1 MSQENQS
8 WTKTLLPLG
17 SSIQDAILNLDQS
30 GLQIVLITAADG
42 RLCGTVTD
50 GDVRRALLRGLSL
63 QERADDIMF
72 RSPMVAPPEVGR
84 EMVLQL
90 MRANKIHQ
98 LPVVDAEHRV
108 VGLHVWDEI
117 IAPSRRDNMMVI
129 MAGGLGKRL
138 RPFTEDCPKPM
149 LPVAG
154 KPMLEH
160 IIDRARAEGFS
171 RFVLSVHYLGHMVE
185 EYFGNGE
192 RWQISIDYLR
202 EDSPLGTAG
211 AISLLDPQPD
221 LPFLVTN
228 GDVLTDINY
237 AEMLDFHTHHGALA
251 TMAVRQHEWQ
261 HPFGV
266 VRTKGIEIVGFEEKP
281 IHRTHVNAGIYVLD
295 PAALSVLSKG
305 EPCDMPTLFERL
317 QNQGKSTIAYPMHEP
332 WLDVGRPDDL
342 ERARLTIKNN
352 L

>member
-1 MSQENQS
+1 MSLENQS
-8 WTKTLLPLG
+8 WTKALLPLG
-17 SSIQDAILNLDQS
+17 SSIQEAILNLDQS

-50 GDVRRALLRGLSL
+50 GDVRRALLRGLNL
-63 QERADDIMF
+63 QGRVDDIMF

-237 AEMLDFHTHHGALA
+237 AEMLDFHMHHGALA

-295 PAALSVLSKG
+295 PEALNVLTKG
-305 EPCDMPTLFERL
+305 EACDMPTLFERL

>member
-1 MSQENQS
+1 MSHEQEA
-8 WTKTLLPLG
+8 WTNVLLP
-17 SSIQDAILNLDQS
+17 SNSNIHDAILSLDRS
-30 GLQIVLITAADG
+30 GPQIVLVVSSDS
-42 RLCGTVTD
+42 RLCGTITD

-63 QERADDIMF
+63 QSRVDEIMF
-72 RSPMVAPPEVGR
+72 RSPMVAPPEFGR
-84 EMVLQL
+84 DMVLQL

-98 LPVVDAEHRV
+98 LPVVDADRRV
-108 VGLHVWDEI
+108 IGLHVWDEI
-117 IAPSRRDNMMVI
+117 ISPVNRDNVVII

-138 RPFTEDCPKPM
+138 RPYTEDCPKPM

-160 IIDRARAEGFS
+160 IIDRARAGGFS
-171 RFVLSVHYLGHMVE
+171 RFVLSVYYLRHLVE

-192 RWQISIDYLR
+192 RWQVDIQYLR

-211 AISLLDPQPD
+211 AISLLSPHPE

-237 AEMLDFHTHHGALA
+237 AEMLDFHCNNGAVA
-251 TMAVRQHEWQ
+251 TMAVRQYEWQ

-266 VRTKGIEIVGFEEKP
+266 VHTDGINIVGFEEKP

-295 PAALSVLSKG
+295 PEVLAALAKG
-305 EPCDMPTLFERL
+305 VPCDMPALFELL
-317 QNQGKSTIAYPMHEP
+317 QKQGKSTVAYAMHEP
-332 WLDVGRPDDL
+332 WLDVGRPEDL
-342 ERARLTIKNN
+342 KHARLSLKNN
-352 L
+352 D

>member
-1 MSQENQS
+1 MSLENQS
-8 WTKTLLPLG
+8 WTKALLPLG
-17 SSIQDAILNLDQS
+17 SSIQEAIFNLDQS

-50 GDVRRALLRGLSL
+50 GDVRRALLRGLNL
-63 QERADDIMF
+63 QGRVDDIMF

-185 EYFGNGE
+185 EYFGNGD

-211 AISLLDPQPD
+211 AISLLNPQPD

-237 AEMLDFHTHHGALA
+237 AEMLDFHMHHGALA

-295 PAALSVLSKG
+295 PEALSVLTKG
-305 EPCDMPTLFERL
+305 EACDMPTLFERL

>member
-160 IIDRARAEGFS
+160 IIDRARAEGSS

-192 RWQISIDYLR
+192 RWQIAIDYLR
-202 EDSPLGTAG
+202 EDHPLGTAG
-211 AISLLDPQPD
+211 GPCFDA
-221 LPFLVTN
+221 LVSRFV
-228 GDVLTDINY
+228 GVSCRF
-237 AEMLDFHTHHGALA
+237 ACGLA
-251 TMAVRQHEWQ
+251 TLLHLLFIATFDLIQGYLVLFTQALKFRKILIQ
-261 HPFGV
+261 V
-266 VRTKGIEIVGFEEKP
+266 LKLP
-281 IHRTHVNAGIYVLD
+281 IILNSIRVPL
-295 PAALSVLSKG
+295 L
-305 EPCDMPTLFERL
+305 
-317 QNQGKSTIAYPMHEP
+317 
-332 WLDVGRPDDL
+332 
-342 ERARLTIKNN
+342 
-352 L
+352 

>member
-1 MSQENQS
+1 MSLENQS
-8 WTKTLLPLG
+8 WTKALLPLG
-17 SSIQDAILNLDQS
+17 SSIQEAILNLDQS

-50 GDVRRALLRGLSL
+50 GDVRRALLRGLNL
-63 QERADDIMF
+63 QGRVDDIMF

-185 EYFGNGE
+185 EYFGNGD

-211 AISLLDPQPD
+211 AISLLNPQPD

-237 AEMLDFHTHHGALA
+237 AEMLDFHMHHGALA

-295 PAALSVLSKG
+295 PEALSVLTKG
-305 EPCDMPTLFERL
+305 EACDMPTLFERL